1 MTSQI
6 YFTQQELD
14 AAKRNGADRVMDATE
29 KGITLKSKFQPT
41 PQANGK
47 IVRMYCKPFEDSSE
61 CERYYEMY
69 IKLGETTL
77 IRHTA
82 DIPCMGQT
90 TALAT
95 FMQLCMDAVDGIAI
109 LANGGSEEEAFRLLG
124 ELAERDAQKIYLRRA
139 VSAITAA
146 AVAKKEQDQLLDTF
160 SENELASV
168 NEFIE
173 KAKEIRENPV
183 IHADAKAITVGS
195 ETRCDSHAIGRFR
208 ATITVTGPTRAFKV
222 KVEDTEP
229 GNHASEHQFDYGLP
243 FEVTLPVSG
252 AELNHNERWNITE
265 VISYL
270 RSMLHDYEHAAE
282 YAKKTVNSIH
292 QLNVACL
299 ELNRAYA
306 QLGVKK
312 IDLPAARMSFIQT
325 FDKTRK

>member
-14 AAKRNGADRVMDATE
+14 AAKRNGTDRVMDATE
-29 KGITLKSKFQPT
+29 KGIVLKSKFQST

-47 IVRMYCKPFEDSSE
+47 VVRMYCKPFEDSSE

-69 IKLGETTL
+69 INLGGTTL

-95 FMQLCMDAVDGIAI
+95 FMQECMDAVDGIAI
-109 LANGGSEEEAFRLLG
+109 LANGGPEEEAFRLLG
-124 ELAERDAQKIYLRRA
+124 EMAERDAQKIYLRRA

-168 NEFIE
+168 NEFIA
-173 KAKEIRENPV
+173 KAKEIRENPIINV
-183 IHADAKAITVGS
+183 DAKAITVGS
-195 ETRCDSHAIGRFR
+195 ETRCDSHAVGRFR

-282 YAKKTVNSIH
+282 YAKKAVNNIH

-325 FDKTRK
+325 FDKTKK

>member
-14 AAKRNGADRVMDATE
+14 AAKRYGDDRVMDATKKE
-29 KGITLKSKFQPT
+29 IVLKSKFYST

-47 IVRMYCKPFEDSSE
+47 VVRMYCKPFEDSSE

-69 IKLGETTL
+69 INLGGTTL

-82 DIPCMGQT
+82 DIPCMGQD
-90 TALAT
+90 TALTT
-95 FMQLCMDAVDGIAI
+95 FMQVCTDAVDGIAI
-109 LANGGSEEEAFRLLG
+109 LANGGPEEEAFRLLG

-146 AVAKKEQDQLLDTF
+146 AVAKKEQDQLLDVF
-160 SENELASV
+160 SDNELASV

-282 YAKKTVNSIH
+282 YAKKTVNNIH

-306 QLGVKK
+306 QLGVKT
-312 IDLPAARMSFIQT
+312 IDLPAARMAFIQT

>member
-1 MTSQI
+1 MTSQL
-6 YFTQQELD
+6 YFSQQELD

-29 KGITLKSKFQPT
+29 KGIALKSKFYST

-47 IVRMYCKPFEDSSE
+47 VVRMYCKPFEDSSE

-82 DIPCMGQT
+82 DIPCIGQT

-95 FMQLCMDAVDGIAI
+95 FMQECMDAVDGIAI
-109 LANGGSEEEAFRLLG
+109 LANGGPEEEAFRLLG
-124 ELAERDAQKIYLRRA
+124 EFAERDAQKIYLRRA
-139 VSAITAA
+139 VSSITAA

-168 NEFIE
+168 NEFIA

-183 IHADAKAITVGS
+183 IHADAKAITVDS
-195 ETRCDSHAIGRFR
+195 ETRCDSHAVGRFR

-222 KVEDTEP
+222 KVDDTEP

-282 YAKKTVNSIH
+282 YAKKTVNNIH

-299 ELNRAYA
+299 ELNRAYS
-306 QLGVKK
+306 QLGVKT
-312 IDLPAARMSFIQT
+312 IDLPAARMAFIQT

>member
-1 MTSQI
+1 MTSQL
-6 YFTQQELD
+6 YFSQQELD
-14 AAKRNGADRVMDATE
+14 AAKRNGADRVMDATKTE
-29 KGITLKSKFQPT
+29 IVLKSKFQST

-47 IVRMYCKPFEDSSE
+47 VVRMYCKPFEDSSE

-69 IKLGETTL
+69 VNLGGTTL
-77 IRHTA
+77 IRHTV
-82 DIPCMGQT
+82 DIPFMAQA
-90 TALAT
+90 TALTT

-109 LANGGSEEEAFRLLG
+109 LANGGPEEEAFRLLG

-146 AVAKKEQDQLLDTF
+146 AVAKKEQDQLLDAF

-183 IHADAKAITVGS
+183 IHADAKTITVGS
-195 ETRCDSHAIGRFR
+195 ETRCDSHAVGRFR

-252 AELNHNERWNITE
+252 AELNHNERWNIAE

-282 YAKKTVNSIH
+282 YARKAVNNIH

-299 ELNRAYA
+299 ELNRAYD

-325 FDKTRK
+325 FDRK

>member
-1 MTSQI
+1 MTSQL
-6 YFTQQELD
+6 YFSQQELD
-14 AAKRNGADRVMDATE
+14 AAKRNGTDRVMDATE
-29 KGITLKSKFQPT
+29 KAIVLKSIFYST
-41 PQANGK
+41 PQATGK

-69 IKLGETTL
+69 VSLGGTTL
-77 IRHTA
+77 IRHTV
-82 DIPCMGQT
+82 DIPCMDQAA
-90 TALAT
+90 ALTT

-109 LANGGSEEEAFRLLG
+109 LANGGPEEEAFRRLG
-124 ELAERDAQKIYLRRA
+124 EFAERDAQKIYLRRA
-139 VSAITAA
+139 VPVITAA
-146 AVAKKEQDQLLDTF
+146 AVAKKEQDQLLDAF

-183 IHADAKAITVGS
+183 IYADAKVITVGS
-195 ETRCDSHAIGRFR
+195 ETRCDSHAVGRFR

-252 AELNHNERWNITE
+252 AELNNNERWNITE

-282 YAKKTVNSIH
+282 YAKKVVDNIH

-325 FDKTRK
+325 FDKTR

>member
-1 MTSQI
+1 MTSQL
-6 YFTQQELD
+6 YFSQQELD
-14 AAKRNGADRVMDATE
+14 AAKRYGADRVTDATE
-29 KGITLKSKFQPT
+29 KEIVLKSKFQST

-47 IVRMYCKPFEDSSE
+47 VVRMYCKPFEDSSE

-69 IKLGETTL
+69 INLGGTTL
-77 IRHTA
+77 IRHTS
-82 DIPCMGQT
+82 DIQCMGQAT
-90 TALAT
+90 TLT
-95 FMQLCMDAVDGIAI
+95 NFIQECMDAIDGIAI
-109 LANGGSEEEAFRLLG
+109 LANGGPEEEAFRLLG
-124 ELAERDAQKIYLRRA
+124 EIAERYPQQMYLRKA
-139 VSAITAA
+139 VSAIKAA
-146 AVAKKEQDQLLDTF
+146 AEAKKAQDQLLDSF
-160 SENELASV
+160 SGVEIVSV

-183 IHADAKAITVGS
+183 IHVDAKAITVCS
-195 ETRCDSHAIGRFR
+195 ETRCDSHAVGRFR

-252 AELNHNERWNITE
+252 AELNHQEPWNITE
-265 VISYL
+265 VISYI

-282 YAKKTVNSIH
+282 YAKQAVNNIH

-306 QLGVKK
+306 QLGVKT
-312 IDLPAARMSFIQT
+312 IDLPAARMAFVQT
-325 FDKTRK
+325 FDKKRK

>member
-14 AAKRNGADRVMDATE
+14 AAKRHGADRVTDATE
-29 KGITLKSKFQPT
+29 KAIVLKSKFQST

-47 IVRMYCKPFEDSSE
+47 VVRMYCRPFEDSSE

-69 IKLGETTL
+69 VNLGGTTL
-77 IRHTA
+77 IRHTV
-82 DIPCMGQT
+82 DIPCMAQA
-90 TALAT
+90 TALTT

-109 LANGGSEEEAFRLLG
+109 LANGGPEEEAFRLLG
-124 ELAERDAQKIYLRRA
+124 EFVERDAQKIYLRRA

-146 AVAKKEQDQLLDTF
+146 AVAKKDQDQLIDAF

-173 KAKEIRENPV
+173 KAKETRENPV

-195 ETRCDSHAIGRFR
+195 ETRCDSHAVGRFR

-270 RSMLHDYEHAAE
+270 RSMLHDYERAAE
-282 YAKKTVNSIH
+282 YAKKTVNNIH

-306 QLGVKK
+306 QLGVKT
-312 IDLPAARMSFIQT
+312 IDLPAARMAFIQT

>member
-1 MTSQI
+1 MTSQL
-6 YFTQQELD
+6 YFSKEELD
-14 AAKRNGADRVMDATE
+14 AAKRHGADRVTDATE
-29 KGITLKSKFQPT
+29 KAIVLKSKFQST

-47 IVRMYCKPFEDSSE
+47 VVRMYCKPFEDSSE

-69 IKLGETTL
+69 INLGGTTL

-82 DIPCMGQT
+82 DIPCMAQA
-90 TALAT
+90 TALTT
-95 FMQLCMDAVDGIAI
+95 FMQECMDAVGGIAI
-109 LANGGSEEEAFRLLG
+109 LANGGPEEEAFRLLG
-124 ELAERDAQKIYLRRA
+124 EFAERDAQKIYLRRA

-146 AVAKKEQDQLLDTF
+146 AVAKKEQDQLLDSF

-168 NEFIE
+168 NEFIA
-173 KAKEIRENPV
+173 KTKEIRENPV
-183 IHADAKAITVGS
+183 IHADAKAITVCS
-195 ETRCDSHAIGRFR
+195 ETRCDSHAVGRFR

-282 YAKKTVNSIH
+282 YAKKAVNNIH

>member
-14 AAKRNGADRVMDATE
+14 AAKRHCADRVTDATE
-29 KGITLKSKFQPT
+29 KGITLKSIFYST

-47 IVRMYCKPFEDSSE
+47 VVRMYCKPFEDSSE

-69 IKLGETTL
+69 INLGGTTL

-82 DIPCMGQT
+82 DIPCMDQP
-90 TALAT
+90 TALTT
-95 FMQLCMDAVDGIAI
+95 FMQECMDAVDGIAI
-109 LANGGSEEEAFRLLG
+109 LANGGPEEEAFRLLG
-124 ELAERDAQKIYLRRA
+124 EFAERDAQKIYLRRA

-146 AVAKKEQDQLLDTF
+146 AVAKKEQDQLLDAF

-168 NEFIE
+168 NEFIA

-183 IHADAKAITVGS
+183 IYVDAKAITVCS
-195 ETRCDSHAIGRFR
+195 ETRCDSHAVGRFR

-252 AELNHNERWNITE
+252 AELNHNERWNITK

-282 YAKKTVNSIH
+282 YAKKTVNNIH

-325 FDKTRK
+325 FEKTRK